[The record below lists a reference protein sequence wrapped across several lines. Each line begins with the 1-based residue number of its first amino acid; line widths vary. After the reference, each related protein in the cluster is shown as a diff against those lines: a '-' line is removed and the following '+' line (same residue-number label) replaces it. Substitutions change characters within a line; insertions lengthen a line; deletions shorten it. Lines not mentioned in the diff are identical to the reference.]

1 MEVIKNTVG
10 AKGIK
15 FLMVEGDRE
24 IARAY
29 LYLMHNDLHRQPFGL
44 MEDVYV
50 AKDYR
55 GRGLGTK
62 LVKQIVRAAKQED
75 CYKLI
80 ATSRK
85 SRSQVHLL
93 YKKLGFQEHGLE
105 FRIDF

>member
-1 MEVIKNTVG
+1 MEIKTNTVE

-15 FLMVEGDRE
+15 FSLVESDRE

-29 LYLMHNDLHRQPFGL
+29 LYLMHNDLHQEPFGL
-44 MEDVYV
+44 LEDVYV
-50 AKDYR
+50 AEDIR
-55 GRGLGTK
+55 GEGLGTQ
-62 LVKQIVRAAKQED
+62 LVKKVIQTAKEQG

-85 SRSQVHLL
+85 SRSQVHQL
-93 YKKLGFQEHGLE
+93 YKRLGFQEHGLE